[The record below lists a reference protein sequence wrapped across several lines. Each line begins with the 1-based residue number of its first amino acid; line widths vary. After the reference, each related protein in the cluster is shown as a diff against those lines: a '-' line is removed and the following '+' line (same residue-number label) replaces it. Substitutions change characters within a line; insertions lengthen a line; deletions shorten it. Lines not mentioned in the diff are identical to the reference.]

1 MKVAIM
7 GSGGI
12 GAYTGGRL
20 AAAGADVAFIA
31 RGAQLAAF
39 RETGLTIRSPR
50 GDAHLPRVSAT
61 SDPADVGIAD
71 IVIFSVKLWDTET
84 AAEAMLPMVG
94 PSTLVVTFQNGIDS
108 ADILSKYVGR
118 EQVVRGAYYISAHVA
133 SPGVVEDTGM
143 ENRMMIDGLGGDDR
157 LVAFKAFCDAATGL
171 VCEFARPEIDFIWQK
186 FVGLT
191 AFSGSTALL
200 RKPIGAVCGNPVTR
214 GFLEDLVTE
223 TAAIAFARGVRLPA
237 TIAETVFGNLTRLAP
252 GAYASMAMDVMHG
265 RRLELSW
272 LSGRVHKLGEDL
284 GIATPAHTAV
294 YRGLILHETGQ

>member
-1 MKVAIM
+1 M

-157 LVAFKAFCDAATGL
+157 LVAFKASCDAATGL